1 LTGEAAMTGPD
12 ATASCLFCKIVRGEI
27 PAKRVF
33 EDDLVLAFHDIRP
46 VAPVHVLVIPKT
58 HVPSLAECGPEHA
71 AVLGRMLAVAPGLAR
86 ELGASDGFRTIVN
99 TGRDGR
105 QEVYHL
111 HMHVIGGRDTG
122 PMILRT

>member
-1 LTGEAAMTGPD
+1 MTGDAAPIGVD
-12 ATASCLFCKIVRGEI
+12 ATSSCLFCRIVRGEI
-27 PAKRVF
+27 PAKRAY
-33 EDDLVLAFHDIRP
+33 EDELVLAFHDIRP

-58 HVPSLAECGPEHA
+58 HVASLAECGAEHA
-71 AVLGRMLAVAPGLAR
+71 AVLGRMLAVAPRLAR
-86 ELGASDGFRTIVN
+86 ELGATDGFRTIVN

-122 PMILRT
+122 PMIVRT